1 MPLTSSG
8 SMSLNSMPRP
18 VQAMKWELDGSSSKA
33 TRNCQS
39 WSEPLRWYDGP
50 SRYRPDSC
58 LMSPTQQSEWLLF
71 HRIIG
76 IFFHFKSHSGTH
88 LPPSQA
94 PRRCRRRSA
103 SPLCQTCNLENK
115 TNKRPFEAKSHS
127 CTITTSTRIIV
138 GTFSPVSVSQIAV
151 LP

>member
-1 MPLTSSG
+1 MSLTSSG

-39 WSEPLRWYDGP
+39 CSEPLRWYDGP
-50 SRYRPDSC
+50 SRYKPDSC
-58 LMSPTQQSEWLLF
+58 LMSPTGNGAKRLF
-71 HRIIG
+71 YDGHTWHT
-76 IFFHFKSHSGTH
+76 FHFKSHCRTH
-88 LPPSQA
+88 LPPFQA
-94 PRRCRRRSA
+94 PRRYRRRSA
-103 SPLCQTCNLENK
+103 SPLCQTYNLEN
-115 TNKRPFEAKSHS
+115 NSLISHEAKTHT
-127 CTITTSTRIIV
+127 CTTTTSTRIIV